1 MHKSDE
7 FYLESWETAKKW
19 QEVANKNKQTDEPR
33 WQFDCGFKLDFDGG
47 LINVTSRFYPPNPH
61 SPVWDG
67 VIMITIGEKALK
79 DKKITASSLDTLK
92 NEVETYVNDFKSKIE
107 CFAKT
112 L

>member
-1 MHKSDE
+1 MHKNDE
-7 FYLESWETAKKW
+7 LYLESWESAKEW
-19 QEVANKNKQTDEPR
+19 QKVANKNKQTDEPR

-47 LINVTSRFYPPNPH
+47 LISVLSRFYPPNSH

-67 VIMITIGEKALK
+67 VIMVTIGEKVLK
-79 DKKITASSLDTLK
+79 DKKITALSLDALK
-92 NEVETYVNDFKSKIE
+92 RDAEAYVNDFKIKIE